1 MTKEIKDKDIVEYY
15 GHGKN
20 IQDADA
26 LLLKTAENNFEKGY
40 VNAQEKIKILKMINE
55 RRITLLKEVKLYKD
69 EARGDRELDYLE
81 EQIITNTQIQT
92 NTKVVEK

>member
-40 VNAQEKIKILKMINE
+40 VNAQEKILKMINE

-69 EARGDRELDYLE
+69 EARGDRELELDYLE